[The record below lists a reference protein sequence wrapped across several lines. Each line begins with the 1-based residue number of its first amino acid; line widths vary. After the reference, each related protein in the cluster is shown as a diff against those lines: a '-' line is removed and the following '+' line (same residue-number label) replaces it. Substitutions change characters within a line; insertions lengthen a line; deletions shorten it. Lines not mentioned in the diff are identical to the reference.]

1 MEGFLLNRNQTH
13 WKIILSSLE
22 VELCSAQSLFIA
34 AVVIVGLGS
43 DPLYYDLLLRC
54 TRRQQGRSKTTDL
67 MVRKIA
73 QDERSK
79 PKTFLAVLWENND
92 VKPKTIIVWEGNL
105 RRHINKIYIWNWMLL
120 PLETELYDAIRDWNS
135 KNRNELFNQ
144 YLPRRCFPDSWR
156 SLI

>member
-54 TRRQQGRSKTTDL
+54 ARRQQGRSKTTDL

-79 PKTFLAVLWENND
+79 PLYFFSRPLGKQRRETKKNYR
-92 VKPKTIIVWEGNL
+92 L
-105 RRHINKIYIWNWMLL
+105 RREFATAY
-120 PLETELYDAIRDWNS
+120 
-135 KNRNELFNQ
+135 
-144 YLPRRCFPDSWR
+144 
-156 SLI
+156 